1 VELIIKKQRGDKKM
15 REIIVKYNGECKR
28 CNAVLDVGTKAMYEK
43 SMGCFCVGCEP
54 KDVEEIRFFRLAKN
68 EKKADK
74 YDEWAHKR
82 EIKANQKLN
91 SYPEIRHDWAFI
103 TQPGRIPLRDRM
115 NRGDE
120 DAIKSLRVAQY
131 MREKAENLRHVTVK
145 GDAERTHQARRD
157 FMTENVKVGDKVM
170 WLHTKELEVLKIN
183 KKTFTLKGDFG
194 NFTADKCLCSLL
206 K

>member
-1 VELIIKKQRGDKKM
+1 MNDHENNIEKLTNQCIKVVWCVALIIYTILALVSVELIIKKQRGDKKM

-82 EIKANQKLN
+82 RN
-91 SYPEIRHDWAFI
+91 
-103 TQPGRIPLRDRM
+103 
-115 NRGDE
+115 
-120 DAIKSLRVAQY
+120 
-131 MREKAENLRHVTVK
+131 
-145 GDAERTHQARRD
+145 
-157 FMTENVKVGDKVM
+157 
-170 WLHTKELEVLKIN
+170 
-183 KKTFTLKGDFG
+183 
-194 NFTADKCLCSLL
+194 
-206 K
+206 